1 MYFFDE
7 EFCLLR
13 RTSGGCTAMMF
24 LVYVGSVG
32 VCVGVG
38 LLGFFYFLFFD
49 CFKKRLFLD

>member
-7 EFCLLR
+7 EFYLLR

-38 LLGFFYFLFFD
+38 LLGFFIFYFLIVF
-49 CFKKRLFLD
+49 